1 MNRILCGGI
10 LLFAISA
17 FAQQQGPPYGS
28 APHSTPPTF
37 PSDQAPHVSP
47 APQDQTSQ
55 QPQLP
60 PDVAPPQTER
70 PSSSTLE
77 SSLRQK
83 MAAEPM
89 LKNAKL
95 DVRVTDRD
103 IVVSGTVDDRRQHDV
118 AIQVVQSNAG
128 DRQVVDKIKE
138 RS

>member
-1 MNRILCGGI
+1 
-10 LLFAISA
+10 
-17 FAQQQGPPYGS
+17 
-28 APHSTPPTF
+28 
-37 PSDQAPHVSP
+37 
-47 APQDQTSQ
+47 
-55 QPQLP
+55 
-60 PDVAPPQTER
+60 VAPPQTER

-118 AIQVVQSNAG
+118 AMQVVQSNAG